1 MNRFLY
7 ITYKYNNLF
16 VFNLCF
22 RQFIAGV
29 LKTKGLRKALKFLD
43 ELYKNVLRKAHLTL
57 KEQSSMV
64 NTFTISINHHSLLF
78 YI

>member
-1 MNRFLY
+1 M
-7 ITYKYNNLF
+7 
-16 VFNLCF
+16 FNLYF

-57 KEQSSMV
+57 KENSTSV
-64 NTFTISINHHSLLF
+64 NKFTLAINITVMF